1 MALEIQ
7 KNRFEGLAGAL
18 RDVAA
23 TGFWPTTFV
32 SPPSPEL
39 PLHHHDVDIQG
50 YVISGHTYILD
61 GDGHRH
67 DVGPGDKLV
76 LPAGTRHAE
85 GETTEEVTYIVTVAD
100 ARPLGEALALL
111 GLG

>member
-1 MALEIQ
+1 MSLEIQ
-7 KNRFEGLAGAL
+7 RNKFDGLAGAL
-18 RDVAA
+18 RDIAE

-50 YVISGHTYILD
+50 YLISGRTYILD
-61 GDGHRH
+61 GEGRRH
-67 DVGPGDKLV
+67 EIGPGDKLI

-85 GETTEEVTYIVTVAD
+85 GETPEEVTYIVTVAD
-100 ARPLGEALALL
+100 ARPLLEAITPL
-111 GLG
+111 GIG